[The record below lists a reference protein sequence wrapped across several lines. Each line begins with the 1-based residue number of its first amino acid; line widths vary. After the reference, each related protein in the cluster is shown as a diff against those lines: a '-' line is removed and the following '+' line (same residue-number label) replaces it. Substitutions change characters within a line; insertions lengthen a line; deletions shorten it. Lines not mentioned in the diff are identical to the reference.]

1 MSMLQRALAPA
12 ALCVLACFS
21 GASAQATDAADG
33 STGAAEPQSR
43 RITLGDVAGDGLRV
57 ERGYSPS
64 PLGQV
69 HWQDVRPATAA
80 TALRNPVY
88 VLLHQ
93 VPWFH
98 VYYTGAQAELAA
110 RGIRSIALDLPG
122 YGLSARPESPPDIAA
137 YATAIDA
144 ALKHLRIGRSVIVG
158 HHTGVT
164 VGAELA
170 RSAPQ
175 RVACLI
181 MHGVPLYTP
190 EQAAARLAAPHWDQ
204 TYRDAGAHLS
214 DRWMYLSGRVA
225 GSTDAL
231 HWSVMS
237 IYLAGDREW
246 YGHHAV
252 FQYDMQRTLQSLR
265 VPAAVLSNERD
276 LLHFTFP
283 RVRELRPD
291 FIYRELSSASSNMAF
306 DEPAPWVDAVV
317 SVAGEC
323 QAKK

>member
-1 MSMLQRALAPA
+1 MTTIQRVLAAAVLCTALAAP
-12 ALCVLACFS
+12 LAR
-21 GASAQATDAADG
+21 AQSAESPGHDRAD
-33 STGAAEPQSR
+33 SR
-43 RITLGDVAGDGLRV
+43 RITLGDVAGDAITT

-69 HWQDVRPATAA
+69 HWQQVQPRAGATAG
-80 TALRNPVY
+80 TPVY

-98 VYYTGAQAELAA
+98 VYYTRAQAELAA
-110 RGIRSIALDLPG
+110 RGIRSIAIDLPG
-122 YGLSARPESPPDIAA
+122 YGMSARPASPPSIAD
-137 YATAIDA
+137 YARAIDA
-144 ALKHLRIGRSVIVG
+144 TLQDLHIRKAVIVG

-170 RSAPQ
+170 LEHPK
-175 RVACLI
+175 RVTCLV

-204 TYRDAGAHLS
+204 AYRDDGAHLN
-214 DRWMYLSGRVA
+214 DRWMYLSGRAA
-225 GSTDAL
+225 GSHDAL

-237 IYLAGDREW
+237 IYLAGDHEW

-252 FQYDMQRTLQSLR
+252 FRYDMQRTLQALR
-265 VPAAVLSNERD
+265 VPVAVISNDRD
-276 LLHFTFP
+276 LLHFTFA

-291 FIYRELSSASSNMAF
+291 FSFRELTSASSNMAF
-306 DEPAPWVDAVV
+306 DEPAPWVEAVV
-317 SVAGEC
+317 SAAGAC
-323 QAKK
+323 HAKH